1 MLARNLVYRQIT
13 CKQVKAIFPIPVL
26 DLHLFL

>member
-13 CKQVKAIFPIPVL
+13 CKQVKAIFSIPVL